1 MPTAGREL
9 YDRGWRQGSRIAVNA
24 RQGFHRAFEP
34 IETQEHD
41 LPEGMDLVLATQDCD
56 LVRAEER
63 LPLLEG
69 IGCCEDPERAAAI
82 QLNDARYFVL
92 EPAVGLIA
100 DRGYGAFF
108 TRESLALVPPPV
120 VLPCGGDAARR
131 RRFAR
136 WLGARYDRPAFPD
149 EAVDAI
155 QRPLAATVRKLYR
168 PGHELH
174 GLNDDLHEIRIA
186 GDLDSGAPF
195 TVTLIFV
202 LREGADEEAASLL
215 IARLLEEAGFAV
227 EGDSIEDGDNAA
239 VVIRTWVA
247 APPSRLSV
255 AAYNGSIAIPL
266 AYESYRGDEV
276 VGAEPLDAESL

>member
-9 YDRGWRQGSRIAVNA
+9 YDKGWRQGSRIAVSA

-34 IETQEHD
+34 IDTQEHD

-56 LVRAEER
+56 LVRPEEK

-69 IGCCEDPERAAAI
+69 IGCCEDPERAARTR
-82 QLNDARYFVL
+82 LNDARYFVL
-92 EPAVGLIA
+92 DPAVGLLA

-108 TRESLALVPPPV
+108 TRDALALVPSPV
-120 VLPCGGDAARR
+120 VLPCGGDASRR

-155 QRPLAATVRKLYR
+155 QRPLAASVEKLYR

-174 GLNDDLHEIRIA
+174 ALNDDLREIRVA
-186 GDLDSGAPF
+186 GDLDGGPPF
-195 TVTLIFV
+195 TVSLIFV
-202 LREGADEEAASLL
+202 LREGADESAAGLL

-227 EGDSIEDGDNAA
+227 EGDSIEAGESAS
-239 VVIRTWVA
+239 VVVRTWVA
-247 APPSRLSV
+247 APPSRVSLE
-255 AAYNGSIAIPL
+255 AYSGSIAIPL
-266 AYESYRGDEV
+266 AYESYRGDEA